1 MRTFSSIDKEGVGL
15 AACPTSRKPQVATP
29 HGHGKATTEGVR
41 AMKTLGFIGTGGMGS
56 GMAAN
61 LIKAGYRLVV
71 SDLRREQA
79 KGLEGQGAQ
88 FADSPKAVAES
99 CELVLSMLP
108 TNDAVKAV
116 ALGKGGLVEA
126 TKGAKVWIDFSSID
140 KETIVG
146 ASADLGKKGWTV
158 VDASAGGVEEVA
170 AAGQLALW
178 LSGSKALFDEH
189 QPIFKAMGKSILH
202 VGELG
207 NAKLVKNAMAMLAAV
222 QHMSFVEVCRW
233 LGKGGLDAATFQTV
247 IKNSQQ
253 DSVGAKRRELRPRY
267 GARDGGPDAVC
278 RPRSTDV
285 RDRTS
290 DGPGRLRGDRD
301 RLQRLRRAQRHEIQV
316 ELNHRAVFDR
326 MARCN
331 NPTP

>member
-1 MRTFSSIDKEGVGL
+1 M
-15 AACPTSRKPQVATP
+15 
-29 HGHGKATTEGVR
+29 KAV
-41 AMKTLGFIGTGGMGS
+41 GFIGTGGMGG

-71 SDLRREQA
+71 NDLRREQA
-79 KGLEGQGAQ
+79 KGLEAEGAQ
-88 FADSPKAVAES
+88 FKDSPKAVAES

-108 TNDAVKAV
+108 NNDAVRAV
-116 ALGKGGLVEA
+116 GLGKGGLAEA
-126 TKGAKVWIDFSSID
+126 TTGAKVWIDFSSID
-140 KETIVG
+140 KDTIVG
-146 ASADLGKKGWTV
+146 VSGELNKEGWTV

-222 QHMSFVEVCRW
+222 QHLSFVEICCW
-233 LGKGGLDAATFQTV
+233 LRKGGLDETTFQTV

-253 DSVGAKRRELRPRY
+253 DSVATRRIMEILVSRKFKPRKSWMPKDVGFGLEMAHDMEVPMPFVGLAY
-267 GARDGGPDAVC
+267 QMFAIAQATGQDGYEATGIA
-278 RPRSTDV
+278 
-285 RDRTS
+285 
-290 DGPGRLRGDRD
+290 
-301 RLQRLRRAQRHEIQV
+301 
-316 ELNHRAVFDR
+316 
-326 MARCN
+326 CN
-331 NPTP
+331 LYDLINGNKTKSS